1 METLKNFVVVTIAV
15 TFVLVLGS
23 LLTQRVSAVNNP
35 KLPAF
40 YLTKTEHTGDQALIA
55 CAAGFHM
62 ASMWEVIDPSNLG
75 YDNSLGFRNP
85 NQDSSG
91 APSGKSGW
99 IATGT
104 ESVAAGLPGETNCS
118 SWSSSSSSDELL
130 GTAASLEL
138 VWNSTATAVSP
149 WHAWTFTC
157 NTRQRVWCIED

>member
-1 METLKNFVVVTIAV
+1 METLKNLVVVTIAV
-15 TFVLVLGS
+15 ALVLVLGS
-23 LLTQRVSAVNNP
+23 LLTQRVSAVNKP
-35 KLPAF
+35 ILRAF
-40 YLTKTEHTGDQALIA
+40 YLTTTQHTGDQASIA

-62 ASMWEVIDPSNLG
+62 ASMWEVVDPSNLR
-75 YDNSLGFRNP
+75 YDDSLGFRNP
-85 NQDSSG
+85 NQDSNG

-104 ESVAAGLPGETNCS
+104 EPIAAGLPGETNCS
-118 SWSSSSSSDELL
+118 SWSSSSGELL

-157 NTRQRVWCIED
+157 NTRERVWCMED